1 MKTKLPDSDT
11 NSCADTCAGVSQIE
25 SLNQDCLCLTIDPGA
40 LQAQLDAVLQALGVP
55 STLAQTHPN
64 LFSALPVFVS
74 RAHLD
79 RVAEVVTTIEAVA
92 NMPGYRSAVL
102 QWAPSI
108 AEFDPGSPGGL
119 LGFDFHLGA
128 DGPRLIEINT
138 NPGGAVLNAILA
150 RSQRLC
156 MPDLTIPPVD
166 AEAVES
172 ALVDILITEW
182 TLQRGNDPLTSIAIV
197 DEAPGQQYL
206 YPEFVLLRE
215 LCRSRGYRTQ
225 ICAPEELVLRDGQLW
240 FNGQSVDFVYN
251 RLTDFPLEDPGSRM
265 LREAYLAGD
274 VVVSPH
280 PRAHAIYAD
289 KRNLGLLCDA
299 RFLRGIGLGQASS
312 DLLAQAVPETRLL
325 TPENR
330 DALWASRGHWFF
342 KPAAGYGSKASYRG
356 DKLTRGVWDAMSA
369 GTYVAQQI
377 VAPSE
382 RQTRGTQRPLKVDL
396 RCYAYRGEVLLYAA
410 RMYQGQTT
418 NFRTPGGG
426 FAPVLTRG

>member
-1 MKTKLPDSDT
+1 MKTKLPDSDI

-25 SLNQDCLCLTIDPGA
+25 SLNQDCLCLAIDSGA
-40 LQAQLDAVLQALGVP
+40 LQAQLDTVLQSLGVP

-79 RVAEVVTTIEAVA
+79 RVAEVVKTIETVA

-102 QWAPSI
+102 QWAPAI
-108 AEFDPGSPGGL
+108 ADFDPGSPGGL

-182 TLQRGNDPLTSIAIV
+182 TLQRGNEALTSIAIV

-206 YPEFVLLRE
+206 YPEFVLL
-215 LCRSRGYRTQ
+215 
-225 ICAPEELVLRDGQLW
+225 
-240 FNGQSVDFVYN
+240 
-251 RLTDFPLEDPGSRM
+251 
-265 LREAYLAGD
+265 
-274 VVVSPH
+274 
-280 PRAHAIYAD
+280 
-289 KRNLGLLCDA
+289 
-299 RFLRGIGLGQASS
+299 
-312 DLLAQAVPETRLL
+312 
-325 TPENR
+325 
-330 DALWASRGHWFF
+330 
-342 KPAAGYGSKASYRG
+342 
-356 DKLTRGVWDAMSA
+356 
-369 GTYVAQQI
+369 
-377 VAPSE
+377 
-382 RQTRGTQRPLKVDL
+382 
-396 RCYAYRGEVLLYAA
+396 
-410 RMYQGQTT
+410 
-418 NFRTPGGG
+418 
-426 FAPVLTRG
+426 

>member
-1 MKTKLPDSDT
+1 MKTKLPDSDI

-25 SLNQDCLCLTIDPGA
+25 SLNQDCLCLAIDPGA
-40 LQAQLDAVLQALGVP
+40 LQTRLDAVLQALGVP

-79 RVAEVVTTIEAVA
+79 RVAEVVKTIETVA

-102 QWAPSI
+102 QWAPAI
-108 AEFDPGSPGGL
+108 ADFDPGSPGGL

-138 NPGGAVLNAILA
+138 NPGGAVLNAVLA
-150 RSQRLC
+150 KSQRLC
-156 MPDLTIPPVD
+156 MPEMTIPPVD
-166 AEAVES
+166 AQSVEA
-172 ALVDILITEW
+172 AIVDILRTEW
-182 TLQRGNDPLTSIAIV
+182 TLQRGNTPLTSIAIV
-197 DEAPGQQYL
+197 DAAPDQQYL

-215 LCRSRGYRTQ
+215 LCRGRGYRTQ
-225 ICAPEELVLRDGQLW
+225 ICAPEELVHHEGRLW
-240 FNGQSVDFVYN
+240 LNGQGVDFVYN
-251 RLTDFPLEDPGSRM
+251 RLTDFPLEDPGTRT

-299 RFLRGIGLGQASS
+299 GFLRDVGLDQPSL
-312 DLLAQAVPETRLL
+312 DLLVQAVPQTRLVA
-325 TPENR
+325 PENR
-330 DALWASRGHWFF
+330 QALWADRRHWFF

-382 RQTRGTQRPLKVDL
+382 RQTPTTGRPLKVDL

-418 NFRTPGGG
+418 NFRTLGGG
-426 FAPVLTRG
+426 FAPVLTRS